1 MVKHIS
7 VLFSFIQ
14 RAGIKQ
20 PSCPDCYNSPD
31 CILSNYPFL
40 FSSSLNPTIMSFDL
54 LESAKSIFNSN
65 VVSQASSQLGESEG
79 GIQKALSGIIPVVLT
94 GLLNKASSG
103 GDAGGLLNMI
113 KGVAG
118 DASSSTVAGALQG
131 GGGGLLAKGGDLLRS
146 LFGDKI
152 SSITGMLSSFAGIK
166 ESSASTL
173 LQTAAPATLGVA
185 GQYAT
190 QNNLTPNSFLSFLNT
205 QKDSILNAVP
215 GGLNLAGILGL
226 AGLGDLGKKLG
237 GIASGIG
244 AGAATAANTTINSVK
259 QGSSSKWIWS
269 LLLILVA
276 IILLWYLMKGCGGS
290 KPDGTVVTDSVTTS
304 QLADSA
310 TMNVTQ
316 GGPVATTRESIQVT
330 LPDGVVLNAYKGGIE
345 DQLVTFLKDDT
356 RPAGKDVWFDFDN
369 LNFKTGS
376 AVLTEE
382 SMTQVGNIAAILK
395 AFPKSKI
402 KIGGYTDRTGDST
415 KNVKLSGERATA
427 VITALKNVKADPKQL
442 LGGEGYGSQF
452 AKAAADAPDEER
464 KKDRHISVS
473 VREK

>member
-1 MVKHIS
+1 
-7 VLFSFIQ
+7 
-14 RAGIKQ
+14 
-20 PSCPDCYNSPD
+20 
-31 CILSNYPFL
+31 
-40 FSSSLNPTIMSFDL
+40 MSFDL

-79 GIQKALSGIIPVVLT
+79 GIQKALSGIVPVVLA
-94 GLLNKASSG
+94 GLLNKAGSG

-118 DASSSTVAGALQG
+118 DANPSAVAGALQS

-146 LFGDKI
+146 LFGDKV

-173 LQTAAPATLGVA
+173 LQTATPATLGTA
-185 GQYAT
+185 GQYAA

-226 AGLGDLGKKLG
+226 SSLGDLGKKLG
-237 GIASGIG
+237 GIAAGIG
-244 AGAATAANTTINSVK
+244 GAGLGAATAAANSVK
-259 QGSSSKWIWS
+259 QASGGRWIWS

-276 IILLWYLMKGCGGS
+276 IILLWYLMRGCGGN
-290 KPDGTVVTDSVTTS
+290 KPESTAVTDSITTS

-310 TMNVTQ
+310 ATHVTE
-316 GGPVATTRESIQVT
+316 GGPVVSRENIQVT
-330 LPDGVVLNAYKGGIE
+330 LPDGTVLQAYKGGIE

-376 AVLTEE
+376 AEITHE
-382 SMTQVGNIAAILK
+382 SMQQVKNIAAILK

-415 KNVKLSGERATA
+415 QNLKLSQERATA
-427 VITALKNVKADPKQL
+427 VETALKNEKTDMKQL
-442 LGGEGYGSQF
+442 LGAEGYGSQF
-452 AKAAADAPDEER
+452 AKAAATAPDEER

>member
-1 MVKHIS
+1 
-7 VLFSFIQ
+7 
-14 RAGIKQ
+14 
-20 PSCPDCYNSPD
+20 
-31 CILSNYPFL
+31 
-40 FSSSLNPTIMSFDL
+40 MSFDL

-94 GLLNKASSG
+94 GLLNKAGSG

-118 DASSSTVAGALQG
+118 DANPSAVAGALQS

-173 LQTAAPATLGVA
+173 LQTATPATLGVA
-185 GQYAT
+185 GQYAV
-190 QNNLTPNSFLSFLNT
+190 QNNLTPNAFLSFLNT

-226 AGLGDLGKKLG
+226 SSLGDLGKKIS
-237 GIASGIG
+237 GIAAGIGGVGIG
-244 AGAATAANTTINSVK
+244 AANAAANTVK
-259 QGSSSKWIWS
+259 QGGGGRWIWS

-276 IILLWYLMKGCGGS
+276 IILLWYLMRGCGGN
-290 KPDGTVVTDSVTTS
+290 KPEGTTTTDSITTS

-310 TMNVTQ
+310 ATHVTE
-316 GGPVATTRESIQVT
+316 VAPATSRESIQVT
-330 LPDGVVLNAYKGGIE
+330 LPDGTVLQAYKGGIE
-345 DQLVTFLKDDT
+345 DQLVTFLKDDS

-376 AVLTEE
+376 AVITEE
-382 SMTQVGNIAAILK
+382 SMTQVKNIAAILK
-395 AFPKSKI
+395 AFPKAKI

-415 KNVKLSGERATA
+415 QNLKLSQERATA
-427 VITALKNVKADPKQL
+427 VENALKNEKADMKQL
-442 LGGEGYGSQF
+442 LGAEGYGSQF
-452 AKAAADAPDEER
+452 AKAAATAPDDER